1 MFARASSPS
10 VLSESALT
18 QALQPLGITVEWVAR
33 TASTNTDLLT
43 QARKRKTDLPSHVLR
58 VAREQTAGRGRLERA
73 WVSPPGAALTFSYGY
88 RWPAPLQAVAGL
100 PLVVGLALVQGLA
113 TLGAPV
119 QLKWPND
126 ILFAGR
132 KLAGILVETVMQG
145 NDAYVVVGIGLNL
158 DLPSHVHLQIAQPV
172 ADLREAF
179 QGGDAAALP
188 DAPDFAQRVLLTIVP
203 ELQRQLQQFQAQ
215 GFAAF
220 HSAWN
225 AAHAYQDKPVQLL
238 DGNSLVATGIA
249 RGVDEY
255 GQLLLDTASGMRRLR
270 SGDISLR
277 PL

>member
-1 MFARASSPS
+1 MSESASSPS
-10 VLSESALT
+10 VLSESALV
-18 QALQPLGITVEWVAR
+18 QALQPLGIAVEWVAR

-43 QARKRKTDLPSHVLR
+43 RARKRKADLPPQVLR
-58 VAREQTAGRGRLERA
+58 VAGEQTAGRGRLERA
-73 WVSPPGAALTFSYGY
+73 WVSTPAAALTFSYGY

-100 PLVVGLALVQGLA
+100 PLVVGLALVRALA

-158 DLPSHVHLQIAQPV
+158 DLPSHVRLQIAQPV

-179 QGGDAAALP
+179 QGGTAAAFA

-203 ELQRQLQQFQAQ
+203 ELQRQLQQFQTQ